1 MNRQSDFFWDDIIV
15 GAGSSGAVL
24 ASRLSEQPDRKVLLL
39 EAGPDFPQENLL
51 PSELLDASG
60 PLLQGYHWQHHAH
73 IGNSKLLAGVLQP
86 GQRSSA
92 RPPFPYP
99 QARVVGGGSAIN
111 AAIALRAW
119 EEDFNIWS
127 RLTTS
132 KEWTWEQVLPFFCR
146 LEKDLDFADRL
157 HGTEGPLPI
166 RRDPADIWDPLQKG
180 FHDACVDS
188 GLPFLQDLNAS
199 AACGV
204 GALPLNSVQ
213 GQRISTA
220 TAYLNPARNRPNLCI
235 QAGCTVR
242 RIQFEGKQVKGLEV
256 QDASG
261 QVQVVSGR
269 RVTLCAGAIHTPLLL
284 QRSGVGSR
292 TLSLNLGIRPVLDL
306 PGVGE
311 HLMDHPAL
319 TLWMVPKPGVCE
331 IGKTLHQVMAR
342 VSSTGN
348 PCSDLSLL
356 MVSNVPTGSIP
367 MLKEVL
373 RANVACG
380 LTVMLSHPQARG
392 RVFAQ
397 NLDGPPVIELNFGPS
412 EQDVTRLM
420 AGVRMAWDLIQQE
433 HLSKHIASVYMWTPT
448 ILKNDTLLRN
458 AVQRMMVASRHPAG
472 TARMGPT
479 NDPMAVVDDHFRV
492 HGLSNL
498 CIVDA
503 SVMPHLPGSTPNLTC
518 LMLAERAAGWMKNEA

>member
-1 MNRQSDFFWDDIIV
+1 MNRQTEFLWDDIIV
-15 GAGSSGAVL
+15 GAGSAGAVL

-39 EAGPDFPQENLL
+39 ESGPDFPQGAEM
-51 PSELLDASG
+51 PPELQDASG

-73 IGNSKLLAGVLQP
+73 IGNSKMLAGVLQP
-86 GQRSSA
+86 GQRSPA

-132 KEWTWEQVLPFFCR
+132 KEWTWEQVLPFFRR
-146 LEKDLDFADRL
+146 LEHDLDFTGPL

-166 RRDPADIWDPLQKG
+166 RRDPADSWDPLQQG

-188 GLPFLQDLNAS
+188 GLPFLKDLNAS

-220 TAYLNPARNRPNLCI
+220 TAYLNPARNRPNLSI

-242 RIQFEGKQVKGLEV
+242 RILFDGRQVQGIEMQDAEGK
-256 QDASG
+256 
-261 QVQVVSGR
+261 VQVVSGH

-284 QRSGVGSR
+284 QRSGVGST
-292 TLSLNLGIRPVLDL
+292 TLSQNLGLRPVLDL

-319 TLWMVPKPGVCE
+319 TLWMVPQPGVCE
-331 IGKTLHQVMAR
+331 VRKTLHQVMAR
-342 VSSTGN
+342 VSSTGD
-348 PCSDLSLL
+348 PRSDLSLM
-356 MVSNVPTGSIP
+356 MVSNVPTGSIA

-373 RANVACG
+373 RTDVACG

-397 NLDGPPVIELNFGPS
+397 DLDGPPVIELNFGPS

-420 AGVRMAWDLIQQE
+420 AGVRMAWNLIQRE
-433 HLSKHIASVYMWTPT
+433 HLSKHIASVYMWTST
-448 ILKNDTLLRN
+448 IFNNDTLLRN

-472 TARMGPT
+472 TARMGPA
-479 NDPMAVVDDHFRV
+479 NDPMAVVDAHFRA

-498 CIVDA
+498 RIVDA

-518 LMLAERAAGWMKNEA
+518 IMLAERAADWMKNEA